1 MSNLLAYLD
10 HIGPRVILLGHTL
23 QKCPTH
29 GPQVIRAHI
38 RVFLC
43 YRNTRAACGPQTAGW
58 ITLEDKCQGSTHSEP
73 SSDSWGG
80 EEPVKSSGT
89 VSACLFLS
97 IRPFQ
102 GCIQKNLGL
111 TWIPLLRAGNR
122 QTYHLQEQGHRRG
135 SCLHWRYFHL
145 EDKKWKSTG
154 LLLHSGNQEY
164 IRKEHP
170 ALLPCPGNTHP
181 SFFFFFFFH
190 QQRKKP

>member
-1 MSNLLAYLD
+1 MAHRLSE
-10 HIGPRVILLGHTL
+10 HTY
-23 QKCPTH
+23 
-29 GPQVIRAHI
+29 VY
-38 RVFLC
+38 FLC

-145 EDKKWKSTG
+145 EEKKVEV
-154 LLLHSGNQEY
+154 H
-164 IRKEHP
+164 RVV
-170 ALLPCPGNTHP
+170 NTLWEP
-181 SFFFFFFFH
+181 
-190 QQRKKP
+190 RVY